1 MFCPLETAMQKSTT
15 IFVLWSISPFMTI
28 VFNSVQFR
36 SVSQSYPTLFDPVD
50 HNTPG
55 LMAINICFMYW
66 GALILGN
73 INIYSCCIFLDWSLD
88 HRLVLFIVSYNC
100 LYLFIYLFFWYGH
113 YYYSFPSIS
122 ICMEY
127 LFRPFIFSLYMSLDL
142 MLVSCI
148 KHIYGSCF
156 HIHPASLCL
165 GCSIQSIFI

>member
-88 HRLVLFIVSYNC
+88 HCLVLFIVSYNC
-100 LYLFIYLFFWYGH
+100 LYLFIYLFFSDMGITTIPFLQFPFAWNIFFIP
-113 YYYSFPSIS
+113 SFS
-122 ICMEY
+122 
-127 LFRPFIFSLYMSLDL
+127 
-142 MLVSCI
+142 VCI
-148 KHIYGSCF
+148 Y
-156 HIHPASLCL
+156 P
-165 GCSIQSIFI
+165 